1 MTPPHDPLLAVR
13 QDVVEGVRALLDTF
27 GGGEDGPEP
36 GRAPGRLTSSIE
48 KIQAGPPEYSVYM
61 MLAFC
66 AATIRWA
73 SHETSRDEVAILNE
87 ISHGFGVS

>member
-1 MTPPHDPLLAVR
+1 MTPPDDPLLVVR

-27 GGGEDGPEP
+27 GGGDDGPEP
-36 GRAPGRLTSSIE
+36 GRAPGRLPSSIQ
-48 KIQAGPPEYSVYM
+48 KLQADPRAVYM
-61 MLAFC
+61 MLAFS

-73 SHETSRDEVAILNE
+73 SHETSRDEVEILNE